1 MRNDR
6 SRRISHWTAAALV
19 AGVAATTGY
28 LAHAIPA
35 AGGGSSTSG
44 STGSTSGS
52 TGSTS
57 GSTGSTSGSTGTT
70 PNSGKSTVTPSG
82 PAVQKPV
89 VTSGGSGAAGGGRDS

>member
-52 TGSTS
+52 TG
-57 GSTGSTSGSTGTT
+57 TT